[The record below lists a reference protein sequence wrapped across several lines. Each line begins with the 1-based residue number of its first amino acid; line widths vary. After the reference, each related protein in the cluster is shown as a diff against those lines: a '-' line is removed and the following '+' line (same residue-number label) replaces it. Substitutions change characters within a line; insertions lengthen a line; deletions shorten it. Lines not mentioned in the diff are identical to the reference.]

1 MNTLPII
8 SRINELCNQKNVSV
22 NQMLQDAGLSKSIVD
37 NLKKGSIPSADKILT
52 VAQYFE
58 VSTDYL
64 LTGASPPASSQSSLS
79 DILTPQEVQLA
90 IAYRNARPE
99 LQAAIKVMLNI
110 SDTKTDGKTD
120 IV

>member
-1 MNTLPII
+1 MNTFPII
-8 SRINELCNQKNVSV
+8 SRINELCCQRNVSV
-22 NQMLQDAGLSKSIVD
+22 NQMLQDAGLSKSFVD

-64 LTGASPPASSQSSLS
+64 LTGTVSSASFQPSLS
-79 DILTPQEVQLA
+79 DVLTPEEIQLA
-90 IAYRNARPE
+90 LAYRNARLE
-99 LQAAIKVMLNI
+99 IKFAIKTMLGM
-110 SDTKTDGKTD
+110 DTNEVVSKTD